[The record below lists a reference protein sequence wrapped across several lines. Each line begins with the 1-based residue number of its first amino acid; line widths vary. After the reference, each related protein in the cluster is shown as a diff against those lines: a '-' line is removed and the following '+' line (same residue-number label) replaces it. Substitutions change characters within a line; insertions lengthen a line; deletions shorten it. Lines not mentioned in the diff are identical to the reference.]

1 MGNIFRGDPSK
12 SKQQR
17 FPRTLYIS
25 LPERLS
31 GKRNVQGSQLGNIA
45 TQSSISGGLKGYEV
59 ELTEWI
65 AHQIN
70 EGILELSTLSGGAA
84 LTVEAT
90 ELDLTGTN
98 VDINATNLDVIATT
112 TAIGGSLRLVNEA
125 EGRTG
130 SLNYLTARE
139 VHTLTLGATSDT
151 TTISIPVGA
160 VVLGASFTVNTAVT
174 TSGATN
180 TWSAAFITGS
190 TTALATG
197 AAGALNTKVNT
208 LIVPEVTAGGIA
220 QIRFDAAG
228 VETFA
233 TGVIEVV
240 VYYQTL
246 TSLANA

>member
-17 FPRTLYIS
+17 FPQKLYIS

-31 GKRNVQGSQLGNIA
+31 NKRNVQGSQLGNVA
-45 TQSSISGGLKGYEV
+45 TQSSVTPGLKGYEV
-59 ELTEWI
+59 EMTEWI
-65 AHQIN
+65 THQIN
-70 EGILELSTLSGGAA
+70 EGLIELSGLSGGAA

-130 SLNYLTARE
+130 SLNHLTARQ
-139 VHTLTLGATSDT
+139 VHTLTLAATSDT
-151 TTISIPVGA
+151 TTISIPVGSII
-160 VVLGASFTVNTAVT
+160 LGASFTVNTAVT

-190 TTALATG
+190 TTTLATG

-208 LIVPEVTAGGIA
+208 LIVPEKTAGGVA
-220 QIRFDAAG
+220 EIRFDAAG
-228 VETFA
+228 VETFTA
-233 TGVIEVV
+233 GVIEVQ
-240 VYYQTL
+240 VYYYTL
-246 TSLANA
+246 TSLANV

>member
-31 GKRNVQGSQLGNIA
+31 SKRNTQGTQLGNTA
-45 TQSSISGGLKGYEV
+45 TQSSVSGGLKGYEV

-65 AHQIN
+65 THQIN
-70 EGILELSTLSGGAA
+70 EGLIELSSIDGGSA
-84 LTVEAT
+84 LKISAT

-112 TAIGGSLRLVNEA
+112 TKVGGSFSIVNEA

-130 SLNYLTARE
+130 AMNYLTARQ
-139 VHTLTLGATSDT
+139 VHTLSLAATSDT
-151 TTISIPVGA
+151 TTISIPAGA
-160 VVLGASFTVNTAVT
+160 ILLGASFTVNTAVT

-180 TWSAAFITGS
+180 TWSAAFVTGS
-190 TTALATG
+190 TTTLATN

-208 LIVPEVTAGGIA
+208 LIVPEKATATT